1 MKKNIEKLFPA
12 AHQAIMEVFKEH
24 ETKPIDSEFQGYIS
38 SFGASVL
45 QMGLLPT
52 LAVFADEDS
61 ASAKDRKKLLLVLAK
76 VLAHKNSGYASSSA
90 IANQTDKLFEF
101 AIDRKKKGDAE
112 LLTLQRHL
120 LDASV
125 AVKLCLRTFK
135 LNDKKKEQ
143 V

>member
-1 MKKNIEKLFPA
+1 MAKIAVMKKNIEKLFPA

-61 ASAKDRKKLLLVLAK
+61 GSAQDREKLLVVLAK
-76 VLAHKNSGYASSSA
+76 VLAHKSAGYALHSS
-90 IANQTDKLFEF
+90 IADQTDNLFEF
-101 AIDRKKKGDAE
+101 SIHLNKNERVI
-112 LLTLQRHL
+112 LQKHL

-135 LNDKKKEQ
+135 LKKKNP
-143 V
+143 